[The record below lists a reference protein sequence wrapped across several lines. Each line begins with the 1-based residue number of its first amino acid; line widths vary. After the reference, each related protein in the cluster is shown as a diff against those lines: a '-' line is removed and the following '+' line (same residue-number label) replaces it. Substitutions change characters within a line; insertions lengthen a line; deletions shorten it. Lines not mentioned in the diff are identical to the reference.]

1 MSNGK
6 NHQGPA
12 PPMKNGG
19 QASHP
24 MQKLRQA
31 IALHQQGQ
39 LGQAEALYR
48 DVLDVA
54 PDSSDALHFLGVL
67 ESQRGREDIGLP
79 MIERAVAINPAN
91 VSAHYNRGNIL
102 RDLERL
108 DDALRSYD
116 RVLALKADHIGAL
129 NNRGVILHDLGRY
142 SEALVSYNHAL
153 AQKPDHADAL
163 CNRGSTQIELKRF
176 EDALSSYERALA
188 IAPGDVAAH
197 FGRGNSLSGLA
208 RFEEAL
214 VSFDRALAIAPDDVR
229 VMNNRGNVLNRL
241 SRLDEALACFNQVA
255 ASDPLNADA
264 LNNRGNIFIQLKS
277 YAEAVSSYDRALGA
291 RPDWPETLYG
301 RGYALT
307 ELKRHD
313 EAIVTFERLMEI
325 KPDYPYA
332 LGMLLYAKRTACDW
346 RDSLSV
352 VSKTARA
359 VKEGKRAVTP
369 LAFLAVSDSI
379 EDNARCSRILAADK
393 FKARAQALW
402 RGEHYGHSRIR
413 VAYLSADFNTHAVA
427 TQMAGV
433 FERRDKTRFE
443 TIALSHGLN
452 DKSPMRTRL
461 ERAFDRFLDVQ
472 NMSDFDVASL
482 IRKEEAD
489 IAVDLTGLTGR
500 GRPGILA
507 ARPAGIQ
514 VQHLGFPG
522 TMGADYFD
530 YIVADRVVIP
540 ESQQR
545 HYSEKVVYL
554 PDTYL
559 PNDRTRVIAREAP
572 SRAEA
577 GLPASG
583 FVFCSFN
590 NSYKFS
596 PEIFD
601 VWMRL
606 LGAVSGAVLWL
617 PEGNEA
623 ARRNLAREA
632 QARGVDPHRLVFAGY
647 AEAPEDHLA
656 RLALADVF
664 LDTLP
669 YNAHSTAS
677 DALWAGLPVLTC
689 PGGSFAGRV
698 AASQL
703 HAAGL
708 PELIADS
715 LAAYEAMAL
724 RLARDAAMLAAVKAK
739 LRQNR
744 DSCPLFDTGRFTR
757 HLEAAYTQMWE
768 LHRRG
773 RAPEGFSVGASDAS
787 AS

>member
-1 MSNGK
+1 
-6 NHQGPA
+6 
-12 PPMKNGG
+12 MKDGG
-19 QASHP
+19 QAAHP
-24 MQKLRQA
+24 MHRLRQA

-39 LGQAEALYR
+39 LGQAEVLYR
-48 DVLDVA
+48 DVLDAA
-54 PDSSDALHFLGVL
+54 PENSDALHFLGVL
-67 ESQRGREDIGLP
+67 ESQRGRPDIGLP
-79 MIERAVAINPAN
+79 LIDRAIAINPSN
-91 VSAHYNRGNIL
+91 VPALYNRGNIL
-102 RDLERL
+102 RDVERL
-108 DDALRSYD
+108 DDALASYD
-116 RVLALKADHIGAL
+116 RVLALKSDHVGAL

-142 SEALVSYNHAL
+142 SEALASYNGAL
-153 AQKPDHADAL
+153 ALKSDHADAL
-163 CNRGSTQIELKRF
+163 CNRGSTLIELGRF

-188 IAPGDVAAH
+188 IASGDVAAH
-197 FGRGNSLSGLA
+197 FGRGNALMGLA
-208 RFEEAL
+208 RFAEAL
-214 VSFDRALAIAPDDVR
+214 LSFDRALAIAPDDMR
-229 VMNNRGNVLNRL
+229 VLNNRGSALSRL
-241 SRLDEALACFNQVA
+241 SRFDEALACFNQVA
-255 ASDPLNADA
+255 TRDPLNADA
-264 LNNRGNIFIQLKS
+264 FNNRGNIFIQMKS
-277 YAEAVSSYDRALGA
+277 YAEALSSYDRALGA
-291 RPDWPETLYG
+291 RPDWAEALYG

-313 EAIVTFERLMEI
+313 EAIATFERLMDI

-332 LGMLLYAKRTACDW
+332 LGMLLYAQRTACDW
-346 RDSLSV
+346 RDSSSV
-352 VSKTARA
+352 VSKTIRA
-359 VKEGKRAVTP
+359 VREGRRAVTP
-369 LAFLAVSDSI
+369 LAFFAVSDSA

-393 FKARAQALW
+393 FKPQPRPMW
-402 RGEHYGHSRIR
+402 RGERYGHSRIR

-433 FERRDKTRFE
+433 FERHDKTRFE
-443 TIALSHGLN
+443 TIALSHGL
-452 DKSPMRTRL
+452 DDQSSMRARL
-461 ERAFDRFLDVQ
+461 EGAFDRFIDVQ
-472 NMSDFDVASL
+472 NMSDFDVATR

-500 GRPGILA
+500 GRPGIFGF
-507 ARPAGIQ
+507 RPAGIQ

-522 TMGADYFD
+522 TMGADTID
-530 YIVADRVVIP
+530 YIVADRIVIP

-559 PNDRTRVIAREAP
+559 PNDRARIIAQEAP
-572 SRAEA
+572 NRAEA
-577 GLPASG
+577 GLPVSG

-596 PEIFD
+596 PEVFD

-617 PEGNEA
+617 PESNEA

-632 QARGVDPHRLVFAGY
+632 QARGVDPNRLVFARY
-647 AEAPEDHLA
+647 ANNPEDHLA

-703 HAAGL
+703 YAAGL

-715 LAAYEAMAL
+715 LISYEEMAL
-724 RLARDAAMLAAVKAK
+724 RLARDAPMLSAIKAK
-739 LRQNR
+739 IRQNR
-744 DSCPLFDTGRFTR
+744 DNCPLFDTERFTR
-757 HLEAAYTQMWE
+757 NLEAAYAQMWE
-768 LHRRG
+768 RHRRG
-773 RAPEGFSVGASDAS
+773 RAPESFSVGAPNAS

>member
-1 MSNGK
+1 M
-6 NHQGPA
+6 H
-12 PPMKNGG
+12 
-19 QASHP
+19 
-24 MQKLRQA
+24 KLRQA

-48 DVLDVA
+48 DVLDAA
-54 PDSSDALHFLGVL
+54 PDNSDALHFLGVL
-67 ESQRGREDIGLP
+67 ESQRGRQDIGLP
-79 MIERAVAINPAN
+79 LIDRAIAINPVN
-91 VSAHYNRGNIL
+91 VPALYNRGNIL
-102 RDLERL
+102 RDLARL
-108 DDALRSYD
+108 EDALASYD
-116 RVLALKADHIGAL
+116 CVLALKPDHIGAL

-142 SEALVSYNHAL
+142 SEALASYNHAL
-153 AQKPDHADAL
+153 AQKTDHADAL
-163 CNRGSTQIELKRF
+163 CNRGATLIELERF

-188 IAPGDVAAH
+188 IAPDDVAAH
-197 FGRGNSLSGLA
+197 FGRGNAFMALA
-208 RFEEAL
+208 RFKEAL
-214 VSFDRALAIAPDDVR
+214 LSFERALTIAPGDMR
-229 VMNNRGNVLNRL
+229 VLNNRGSALTRL
-241 SRLDEALACFNQVA
+241 SRLDEALVCFNRVA
-255 ASDPLNADA
+255 ATDPLNADA
-264 LNNRGNIFIQLKS
+264 LNNRGNILVQLKS
-277 YAEAVSSYDRALGA
+277 YAEAVLSYDRALGT
-291 RPDWPETLYG
+291 RPDWPEALYG

-313 EAIVTFERLMEI
+313 EAIATFERLMEV

-346 RDSLSV
+346 RDSSAI
-352 VSKTARA
+352 VSRTVRA
-359 VKEGKRAVTP
+359 VKEGKRTVTP
-369 LAFLAVSDSI
+369 LAFFAVSDST
-379 EDNARCSRILAADK
+379 EDNARCSRIVAADK
-393 FKARAQALW
+393 FKPSPQPLW
-402 RGEHYGHSRIR
+402 RGERYGHDRIR
-413 VAYLSADFNTHAVA
+413 VVYLSADFNTHAVA

-433 FERRDKTRFE
+433 FEYHDKTRFE
-443 TIALSHGLN
+443 TIALSHGLD
-452 DKSPMRTRL
+452 DKSAMRTRL
-461 ERAFDRFLDVQ
+461 ERAFDRFIDVQ
-472 NMSDFDVASL
+472 NVSDFDVASL
-482 IRKEEAD
+482 VRREEAD
-489 IAVDLTGLTGR
+489 IVVDLTGLTGR
-500 GRPGILA
+500 GRPGIFA

-540 ESQQR
+540 EDQQR

-554 PDTYL
+554 PDSYL
-559 PNDRTRVIAREAP
+559 PNDCTRVIAQDAP
-572 SRAEA
+572 GRAEA

-596 PEIFD
+596 PEIFE

-623 ARRNLAREA
+623 ARRNLTREA
-632 QARGVDPHRLVFAGY
+632 QARGVEPRRLIFAAY
-647 AEAPEDHLA
+647 ARNPEDHLA
-656 RLALADVF
+656 RLALGDVF

-689 PGGSFAGRV
+689 PGGTFAGRV

-703 HAAGL
+703 YAAGL

-715 LAAYEAMAL
+715 LSAYEEMAL
-724 RLARDAAMLAAVKAK
+724 KLARDAAMLAGVKAK

-773 RAPEGFSVGASDAS
+773 RAPEGFTVAATDAS